1 MAGFVQDNLSTD
13 QVGGSVCFRMIQAH
27 DIYYALYFYY
37 YYLSST
43 SDHQALDPGVWGP
56 LVNGTG
62 FMQKLLLCLHAY
74 LNVVVI

>member
-1 MAGFVQDNLSTD
+1 MEDNFSRNQGEGDGF
-13 QVGGSVCFRMIQAH
+13 GMIQGH
-27 DIYYALYFYY
+27 NICCTFYFYY
-37 YYLSST
+37 YYFSST